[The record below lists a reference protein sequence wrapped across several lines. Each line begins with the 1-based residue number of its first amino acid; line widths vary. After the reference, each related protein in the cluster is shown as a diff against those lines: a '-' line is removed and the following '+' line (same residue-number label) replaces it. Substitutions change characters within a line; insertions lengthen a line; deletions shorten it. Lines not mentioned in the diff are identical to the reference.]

1 VLGCEVG
8 GLGEVGAPDSR
19 GFVAAAGGVG
29 ETWGV
34 ELPEVE
40 YARSGDLSI
49 AYQVVG
55 DGPVDL
61 VYVPLLLSP
70 VFSWYVPQISEFFR
84 QLASFSRLILFDKR
98 GTGASDRPRT
108 PPTLELQMDDVRAV
122 LDAVGSEQAALLG
135 AGHGGQMA
143 ALFAATY
150 PERTVALVLY
160 STFARLPG
168 TAEEHRQIVRG
179 TREHWGRRELMEESW
194 RAQAPSLFDDPA
206 YRQGMMLASLATAS
220 PGAAAEFRR
229 TLTEADVTDIL
240 PAIRVPTLIL
250 YRRLVPEPINPPA
263 ARGLEQEAR
272 QLAAAIPDA
281 QMVLIGGHEYA
292 PFAGRELGSEVER
305 FLRAPRAAPV
315 PDRVLATVLFTDIVA
330 SSEQAV
336 ALGDKAWRE
345 LLGQHRDAVRLELRR
360 FRGEEMDTAGDGF
373 FAAFDGPARAI
384 GCAQAIIGASAEL
397 GLQVR
402 AGLHTGECERDD
414 GKLIGIA
421 VHIGARV
428 AAEADSGQI
437 LVSSTV
443 KDLVAGSGIEFEDQ
457 GEHQLKGISEAW
469 RLFRVAW

>member
-1 VLGCEVG
+1 V
-8 GLGEVGAPDSR
+8 P
-19 GFVAAAGGVG
+19 
-29 ETWGV
+29 
-34 ELPEVE
+34 P
-40 YARSGDLSI
+40 I
-49 AYQVVG
+49 A
-55 DGPVDL
+55 
-61 VYVPLLLSP
+61 
-70 VFSWYVPQISEFFR
+70 EFFR

-108 PPTLELQMDDVRAV
+108 LPTLELQMDDVRAV

-179 TREHWGRRELMEESW
+179 TREHWGRRELMDESW

-206 YRQGMMLASLATAS
+206 NRQAMMLASLATAS

-229 TLTEADVTDIL
+229 TLTEADITDIL
-240 PAIRVPTLIL
+240 PAIRVPTLVL
-250 YRRLVPEPINPPA
+250 YRKVVPEPTFPAGRGLEEEARRLV
-263 ARGLEQEAR
+263 
-272 QLAAAIPDA
+272 AAIPDA
-281 QMVLIGGHEYA
+281 QAVLIEGREYA
-292 PFAGRELGSEVER
+292 PFAGRELGCEVER

-315 PDRVLATVLFTDIVA
+315 PDRVLATILFTDIVA
-330 SSEQAV
+330 SSERAV

-345 LLGQHRDAVRLELRR
+345 LLNQHRDAVRGELRR

-384 GCAQAIIGASAEL
+384 ACAQAIIAAAAEL

-414 GKLIGIA
+414 GKLMGIA

-428 AAEADSGQI
+428 AAEANTGEI

-443 KDLVAGSGIEFEDQ
+443 KDLVAGSGIEFQDQ
-457 GEHQLKGISEAW
+457 GEHQLKGIADTW
-469 RLFRVAW
+469 RLFKVAG